1 MALCGSVILSVR
13 VVCLKDPILVKL
25 VLSWENVTST
35 PVLESLSR
43 FCLRSRQMA
52 KAQPTAW
59 LRRSPCN
66 HQLQRQDHHKCSRAW
81 SAHKCLRLMTAD
93 NKPND
98 SFIFHP
104 SCSLVNPL
112 YKIYKFINYIIA
124 FWSWIHLQWTV
135 YYINMSN
142 KIQIQ
147 CLIVQVLCHGHSKML
162 HLYLKNSTIFP
173 MGNHNHEER
182 EEIRSDYHRETF
194 LS

>member
-66 HQLQRQDHHKCSRAW
+66 HQLQRQDHHKRSRAW
-81 SAHKCLRLMTAD
+81 STHKCLRLMTAD
-93 NKPND
+93 NIPND

-104 SCSLVNPL
+104 SCSLGNPL

-135 YYINMSN
+135 YYIDMSN
-142 KIQIQ
+142 KIQIR

-162 HLYLKNSTIFP
+162 HLYLKNCTIFP
-173 MGNHNHEER
+173 MGNHIAMKKER
-182 EEIRSDYHRETF
+182 K
-194 LS
+194 